1 MSSSYGSS
9 KSRSGSRSKNGSR
22 GNGPGGQSR
31 HKSGGGNAHSSSSG
45 GGRPGGKP
53 HRGSR
58 GHGGNGAGRPNK
70 RGNRKVSDIHPSK
83 FVNTA
88 VTRVERPE
96 YVATHSFNDFAFS
109 EPLKRNIAAHG
120 YVTPTHIQDV
130 AIKPILDGRDL
141 VGLAN
146 TGTGKT
152 AAFVLPMIQALL
164 DHDFEGNVLI
174 MAPTRELA
182 NQIEEEFRVFSKG
195 LGLRSAICV
204 GGVNINRQIKAL
216 RRDPH
221 VIIGTPGR
229 LKDLLQQG
237 ELPTDE
243 SDVLILDEADRML
256 DMGFIKDIRFIVETL
271 PGKRQSLCF
280 SATIT
285 PEIERLLKDFLV
297 NPVTCSVRT
306 NETNDHIQ
314 QDVIE
319 ASSKEEKIEI
329 LAELLQKPEFERVII
344 FGQTKHGVQK
354 LSDKLNKHGL
364 RSEAIHGNKSQPQ
377 RERSLKAFKD
387 YRAQILCATDV
398 ASRGLDIPEVSHVIN
413 FDQPDS
419 YEDYVHR
426 IGRTGRAGLGGHA
439 LTFVARG

>member
-1 MSSSYGSS
+1 MSS
-9 KSRSGSRSKNGSR
+9 NGS
-22 GNGPGGQSR
+22 NSR
-31 HKSGGGNAHSSSSG
+31 K
-45 GGRPGGKP
+45 GGRPQHKRGGK
-53 HRGSR
+53 S
-58 GHGGNGAGRPNK
+58 HGQRKGAGRPQGGRPQGSAG
-70 RGNRKVSDIHPSK
+70 RGNRRVKQIDPAL
-83 FVNTA
+83 FRNEA
-88 VTRVERPE
+88 VTPVERAP
-96 YVATHSFNDFAFS
+96 YVAKHSFNDFEFCDA
-109 EPLKRNIAAHG
+109 LKKNIAAHG

-130 AIKPILDGRDL
+130 AIKPVLKGRDL

-152 AAFVLPMIQALL
+152 AAFVLPIIQALL
-164 DHDFEGNVLI
+164 DHDFDGHALV

-182 NQIEEEFRVFSKG
+182 NQIEDEFRAFSKR

-216 RRDPH
+216 RNDPH

-229 LKDLLQQG
+229 LKDLAQQG
-237 ELPTDE
+237 ELHLDE
-243 SDVLILDEADRML
+243 TDVLVLDEADRML
-256 DMGFIKDIRFIVETL
+256 DMGFIKDIRFLVEQM
-271 PGKRQSLCF
+271 PKQRQSLCF

-285 PEIERLLKDFLV
+285 PEIERLLKDFLRD
-297 NPVTCSVRT
+297 PVTCSVRT

-319 ASSKEEKIEI
+319 ATTKEQKIEI
-329 LAELLQKPEFERVII
+329 LAELLTQPEFERVII
-344 FGQTKHGVQK
+344 FGQTKHGVQR

-364 RSEAIHGNKSQPQ
+364 RSEAIHGNKSQSQ

-413 FDQPDS
+413 FDQPDN
-419 YEDYVHR
+419 YEDYIHR

-439 LTFVARG
+439 LTFVAPGK